1 MRQVVNMG
9 FEAIRVI
16 VWRRGGETIV
26 EQVVS
31 PNGTFPD
38 ESDGNDQWPI
48 PAGRDLCF
56 SVSLGGEGSRCKSF
70 CLPEFDKRAVRV
82 RVEVDSDHS
91 LPSVA
96 PMLRKGKVIPGN
108 IDALSLKLNALPEA
122 VGP

>member
-16 VWRRGGETIV
+16 VWRRGGDTIV

-56 SVSLGGEGSRCKSF
+56 SVSLEG
-70 CLPEFDKRAVRV
+70 
-82 RVEVDSDHS
+82 
-91 LPSVA
+91 
-96 PMLRKGKVIPGN
+96 
-108 IDALSLKLNALPEA
+108 
-122 VGP
+122 